1 MYIFIYI
8 HNQAKLK
15 KFSFTN
21 PTYTLIDTV
30 SNVLQTHEFITM
42 EIISVQN
49 TYLYGEEINH
59 DFSQFLH
66 RDTWLNIVL
75 ECKQNFSERN

>member
-1 MYIFIYI
+1 MYIFIYT
-8 HNQAKLK
+8 QSKLK

-30 SNVLQTHEFITM
+30 SNVLQTREFITI

-59 DFSQFLH
+59 DFSQFLLK
-66 RDTWLNIVL
+66 DTWLNIVL
-75 ECKQNFSERN
+75 ECKQNFCERN